1 MPERYGT
8 KSGSGVGDRTFLW
21 EWTIARME
29 DHKRLYALIVRNPG
43 TTANPT
49 PLPGLTTRANAR
61 RHPPSGLLTYQFLK
75 RHPHLEAVA
84 TVKSAGEINTPNCS
98 HQMITL
104 A

>member
-1 MPERYGT
+1 M
-8 KSGSGVGDRTFLW
+8 
-21 EWTIARME
+21 
-29 DHKRLYALIVRNPG
+29 DHKRVYALMARNPG
-43 TTANPT
+43 TTANSA
-49 PLPGLTTRANAR
+49 PGLRLTTRANAR